1 MSRWL
6 LEGGKGKKTKS
17 WDFPGGPGKNLPS
30 STGDVGLIPGW
41 GSKIPHAVAQLSR

>member
-17 WDFPGGPGKNLPS
+17 SLEPPEEPALPTSWFS
-30 STGDVGLIPGW
+30 SCQTHFKHNKFVL
-41 GSKIPHAVAQLSR
+41 V